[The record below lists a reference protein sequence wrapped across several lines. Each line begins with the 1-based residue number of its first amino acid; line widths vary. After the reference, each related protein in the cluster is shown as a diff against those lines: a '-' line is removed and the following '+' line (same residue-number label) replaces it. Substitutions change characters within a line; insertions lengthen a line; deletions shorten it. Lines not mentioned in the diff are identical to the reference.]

1 MIETEIKV
9 TPQIAA
15 EHGLTP
21 DEYARTQKILGRD
34 PNITEL
40 GIFSVMWSEH
50 CSYKSSRV
58 HLKRL
63 PTRGAHVVQGPGENA
78 GVVDIGDGL
87 VAVFKIESHNHP
99 SFVEPFQGAATG
111 VGGILRD
118 IFTMGARPIAVL
130 DSLRF
135 GPITSGVKTPEESA
149 ALTAG
154 LKPRPSTENSEGDSR
169 FLSASRARENR
180 GEGKDARD
188 SARNDNSHLGRIG
201 GGAAAFPSGAEVPEG
216 SAALTAGLKPRP
228 STENSEGDS
237 RFLSASRARE
247 NRGESKDARDSAR
260 NDSPHLGGVGDGAA
274 AAEAQREE
282 QDAGLKPGATYKP
295 DSAPGPTAEEV
306 ARNRRILDG
315 VVRGIGFYG
324 NCFGVPT
331 VGGEVMFEPCYSNN
345 PLVNALALGIA
356 RREDLFFARASGV
369 GNPVI
374 YVGAK
379 TGRDGIHGASLLASA
394 EFSEE
399 SQQKR
404 PNVQVGD
411 PFMEKLLLE
420 ACLEAMRTGAVV
432 AIQDMGAA
440 GLTSSS
446 AEMASRGGLGIEIDL
461 ARVPQRE
468 TGMTAYDIMLS
479 ESQERMLLV
488 AERGR
493 EREVFDVFHK
503 WGLDA
508 VEVGRVTDDGK
519 LRVLNHGQVAAE
531 IPAHALAEEGL
542 RYERPIAKPAGAAAS
557 DARLVEFAPEGTD
570 LTENFRRLLAS
581 PAIASK
587 GWITEQYDSMVRT
600 NTRFGPGAGDAAV
613 VRLKETK
620 RALALSTDGNG
631 RWGFLSPKLGAMHAV
646 AESARNVACAGA
658 RPIAATNCLNFGN
671 PEKPEV
677 MWQFTEAIDG
687 IAEACRALETPI
699 TGGNVSFYNETLG
712 KPIYPTPILGVLGLI
727 EDADCALGSGFRN
740 EGDVIVLLDAT
751 ASLEDVERVRTK
763 ASGVETPDE
772 GGALTAGLKP
782 RPSTEEHQSDSRS
795 LAASR
800 GREDRGETK
809 NARDSARD
817 DSSHLGGLDIG
828 EDAAEA
834 QREFSSSEYAKT
846 IHGVVAG
853 APPAIDLDA
862 EKRLINCLVELA
874 SEKAILSAHDVS
886 DGGLAVT
893 LAECCFD
900 SGGLS
905 AEVDV
910 KGADE
915 PAESALFGER
925 GARAVVS
932 LPSASLARVSAIAAQ
947 WKISALR
954 IGVVTRGE
962 FRIQYKGAFAIRG
975 TIDSFRR
982 TWAESLEKAV
992 EGK

>member
-1 MIETEIKV
+1 MAMTGTEMRV

-21 DEYARTQKILGRD
+21 EEYARIQKILGRD
-34 PNITEL
+34 PNFTEL

-63 PTRGAHVVQGPGENA
+63 PTSGLRVVQGPGENA

-87 VAVFKIESHNHP
+87 CAVFKIESHNHP

-135 GPITSGVKTPEESA
+135 GPITPGPGAGTLGGRSFSSDIKESQKNG
-149 ALTAG
+149 ALA
-154 LKPRPSTENSEGDSR
+154 
-169 FLSASRARENR
+169 
-180 GEGKDARD
+180 
-188 SARNDNSHLGRIG
+188 
-201 GGAAAFPSGAEVPEG
+201 PEG
-216 SAALTAGLKPRP
+216 SGQ
-228 STENSEGDS
+228 S
-237 RFLSASRARE
+237 RE
-247 NRGESKDARDSAR
+247 THDEI
-260 NDSPHLGGVGDGAA
+260 
-274 AAEAQREE
+274 
-282 QDAGLKPGATYKP
+282 
-295 DSAPGPTAEEV
+295 

-331 VGGEVMFEPCYSNN
+331 VGGEVQFEPCYSNN

-356 RREDLFFARASGV
+356 RREELFFARARGA

-374 YVGAK
+374 YAGAK

-420 ACLEAMRTGAVV
+420 ACLEAMHTGTVV

-446 AEMASRGGLGIEIDL
+446 SEMASRGGMGIEIEL

-468 TGMTAYDIMLS
+468 TGMTPYEIMLS

-493 EREVFDVFHK
+493 EREVFEVFHK

-508 VEVGRVTDDGK
+508 VEVGRVTEDGK
-519 LRVLNHGQVAAE
+519 LRILDHGRVAAE
-531 IPAHALAEEGL
+531 IPAHAIAEEGP
-542 RYERPIAKPAGAAAS
+542 RYERPMGKPIATAAEKQAPS
-557 DARLVEFAPEGTD
+557 PLVEFARPGSD
-570 LTENFRRLLAS
+570 LTENFCSLLAS

-587 GWITEQYDSMVRT
+587 YWITEQYDSMVRT
-600 NTRFGPGAGDAAV
+600 NTRVGPGAGDAAV
-613 VRLKETK
+613 LRLKETK

-631 RWGFLSPKLGAMHAV
+631 RWCSLAPRLGAMHAV
-646 AESARNVACAGA
+646 AEAARNVACAGA
-658 RPIAATNCLNFGN
+658 RPVAATNCLNFGN

-677 MWQFTEAIDG
+677 MWQFSEAVDG
-687 IAEACRALETPI
+687 IAQACTALEIPI

-712 KPIYPTPILGVLGLI
+712 KPIYPTPVLGVLGLI
-727 EDADCALGSGFRN
+727 EDAERALGSAFRN
-740 EGDVIVLLDAT
+740 EGDAIVLLD
-751 ASLEDVERVRTK
+751 
-763 ASGVETPDE
+763 
-772 GGALTAGLKP
+772 GAGKWSQGARNAFWKEFAGLMKSSP
-782 RPSTEEHQSDSRS
+782 QQGMAAIEKRLAGPS
-795 LAASR
+795 
-800 GREDRGETK
+800 EDWR
-809 NARDSARD
+809 A
-817 DSSHLGGLDIG
+817 
-828 EDAAEA
+828 
-834 QREFSSSEYAKT
+834 FSSSEYAKT
-846 IHGVVAG
+846 IHGIVAG
-853 APPAIDLDA
+853 APPAMDLAA
-862 EKRLINCLVELA
+862 EKRLIECLVALA
-874 SEKAILSAHDVS
+874 GEGAILSAHDVS

-893 LAECCFD
+893 IAESCFGAEGLA
-900 SGGLS
+900 
-905 AEVDV
+905 AEVSLE
-910 KGADE
+910 GDE
-915 PAESALFGER
+915 PAETALFGER

-932 LPSASLARVSAIAAQ
+932 LSPASLARVSAIAAQ
-947 WKISALR
+947 YKVNAQQ
-954 IGVVTRGE
+954 IGTVTHGE
-962 FRIQYKGAFAIRG
+962 FRIQYKGASVISGDVNSLRKVW
-975 TIDSFRR
+975 S
-982 TWAESLEKAV
+982 ESLARAV
-992 EGK
+992 EGA

>member
-1 MIETEIKV
+1 MIDTEIKV

-50 CSYKSSRV
+50 CSYKSSRM

-63 PTRGAHVVQGPGENA
+63 PTRGTHVVQGPGENA

-135 GPITSGVKTPEESA
+135 GLITSGEPNNSRSLAASA
-149 ALTAG
+149 A
-154 LKPRPSTENSEGDSR
+154 
-169 FLSASRARENR
+169 
-180 GEGKDARD
+180 RD
-188 SARNDNSHLGRIG
+188 
-201 GGAAAFPSGAEVPEG
+201 
-216 SAALTAGLKPRP
+216 
-228 STENSEGDS
+228 
-237 RFLSASRARE
+237 
-247 NRGESKDARDSAR
+247 
-260 NDSPHLGGVGDGAA
+260 DSPVLQGA
-274 AAEAQREE
+274 RIDT
-282 QDAGLKPGATYKP
+282 DAN
-295 DSAPGPTAEEV
+295 AEEI
-306 ARNRRILDG
+306 ARNRRIFDG
-315 VVRGIGFYG
+315 VIRGIGFYG

-331 VGGEVMFEPCYSNN
+331 VGGEVMFEPCYANN
-345 PLVNALALGIA
+345 PLINALALGIA
-356 RREDLFFARASGV
+356 RKDELFFARASGI

-420 ACLEAMRTGAVV
+420 ACLEAMRTGAIV

-446 AEMASRGGLGIEIDL
+446 SEMASRGGAGIEIDL

-468 TGMTAYDIMLS
+468 TGMTPYDIMLS

-493 EREVFDVFHK
+493 EREVFDVFQK

-508 VEVGRVTDDGK
+508 VEIGRVTDDGQ
-519 LRVLNHGQVAAE
+519 LRVLNHGRVAAE
-531 IPAHALAEEGL
+531 IPAHAIAEEGP
-542 RYERPIAKPAGAAAS
+542 RYERPIAKPVVAPGANS
-557 DARLVEFAPEGTD
+557 PLVEFGREGAE
-570 LTENFRRLLAS
+570 LTSNFRRLLAS
-581 PAIASK
+581 PSIASK
-587 GWITEQYDSMVRT
+587 SWITEQYDSMVRT
-600 NTRFGPGAGDAAV
+600 NTRVGPGAGDAAV
-613 VRLKETK
+613 LRLKGTK

-631 RWGFLSPKLGAMHAV
+631 RWCFLSPRLGAMHAV
-646 AESARNVACAGA
+646 AEAARNVACTGA

-687 IAEACRALETPI
+687 IAEACRVLETPI

-712 KPIYPTPILGVLGLI
+712 KPIYPTPVLGVLGLL
-727 EDADCALGSGFRN
+727 EDAECALGSAFRN
-740 EGDVIVLLDAT
+740 EGDAIILLDGD
-751 ASLEDVERVRTK
+751 S
-763 ASGVETPDE
+763 E
-772 GGALTAGLKP
+772 GI
-782 RPSTEEHQSDSRS
+782 RS
-795 LAASR
+795 
-800 GREDRGETK
+800 
-809 NARDSARD
+809 
-817 DSSHLGGLDIG
+817 GGLQ
-828 EDAAEA
+828 AS
-834 QREFSSSEYAKT
+834 EFSSSEYAKT
-846 IHGVVAG
+846 IHGIVAG
-853 APPAIDLDA
+853 APPAIDLAA
-862 EKRLINCLVELA
+862 EKRLVNCLVKLA
-874 SEKAILSAHDVS
+874 AERAILSAHDVS

-905 AEVDV
+905 ADVDL
-910 KGADE
+910 GAIDA
-915 PAESALFGER
+915 PAEAAVFGER

-932 LPSASLARVSAIAAQ
+932 VSAALLARVDVIAAQ
-947 WKISALR
+947 YNANVQR
-954 IGVVTRGE
+954 IGTVVRGD
-962 FRIQYKGAFAIRG
+962 FRIQCNGASVIQGSA
-975 TIDSFRR
+975 DWFRQ
-982 TWAESLEKAV
+982 TWS
-992 EGK
+992 